1 VASAERKRIVAIDDE
16 PAMLDLIGII
26 LGEDYEVI
34 TTRQPE
40 QAQTLIHEVR
50 PDLILLDVQMPHVT
64 GWTLL
69 RILRADEQTAHIPV
83 IVVTALSGTVDR
95 VFGLHIAHVTD
106 YITKP
111 FTPEDLLSCVAKA
124 LGQA

>member
-1 VASAERKRIVAIDDE
+1 MASAERRRIVAIDDE
-16 PAMLDLIGII
+16 PAMLELIGII
-26 LGEDYEVI
+26 LGQDYEVV

-40 QAQTLIHEVR
+40 QAQALIREVR

-83 IVVTALSGTVDR
+83 IVITALSGTVDR

-106 YITKP
+106 YVTKP
-111 FTPEDLLSCVAKA
+111 FTPED
-124 LGQA
+124 